1 MIEAMSQGLPAIA
14 YDVRVGP
21 KAVIEDGKNGFLTA
35 EDDEKAFAE
44 KAVLLIKDP
53 EKRAQMSSAALKRAN
68 DFSEETVIAKWEALI
83 DGKDDLRAENG

>member
-1 MIEAMSQGLPAIA
+1 MIIEAMSQGTPVVAF
-14 YDVRVGP
+14 DVRVGP
-21 KAVIEDGKNGFLTA
+21 RAVIEDGKNGFLIA

-68 DFSEETVIAKWEALI
+68 DFSEETVVAKWEVLFGTAGGTI
-83 DGKDDLRAENG
+83 